1 MFGGRRRWAALL
13 VCLAALAFGALSAG
27 PAGAKAPEISPA
39 LFVVRDEDST
49 LYLFGTMHIRPAGA
63 QWGGPNAHAAL
74 EEADEVWLET
84 VEQPE
89 DQVLVLRYAMSAE
102 PLSRALTPEQYAR
115 LSRAL
120 ERVGQQPGAFD
131 MMRPWFAALML
142 ELMPMIQRGY
152 EIESGADMQIQ
163 RRANERGVPVRPLE
177 TSEQHI
183 RILADLDMAVQVQ
196 LLMET
201 IEAIEKGG
209 EESDA
214 LERAWEQGDLDRI
227 AATDLDEL
235 RREMPEFYEVLLV
248 RRNAAWVETIE
259 RELAG
264 AGVDFVAVGAAHL
277 AGEHSVQAM
286 LEARGFAVERV
297 SDSRR

>member
-1 MFGGRRRWAALL
+1 LIKRILAAAI
-13 VCLAALAFGALSAG
+13 VFAALAAPSA
-27 PAGAKAPEISPA
+27 AKTPEISPA
-39 LFVVRDEDST
+39 LFVVRDADST

-63 QWGGPNAHAAL
+63 PWGGANVRAAL

-102 PLSRALTPEQYAR
+102 PLSRVLTPDQYAR
-115 LSRAL
+115 LSSAL
-120 ERVGQQPGAFD
+120 ESVGQRAGAFD

-163 RRANERGVPVRPLE
+163 QRAHERGVPVRPLE
-177 TSEQHI
+177 TSEEHI

-209 EESDA
+209 AESEA
-214 LERAWEQGDLDRI
+214 LERAWEEGDLDRI
-227 AATDLDEL
+227 AETDLDEL
-235 RREMPEFYEVLLV
+235 RREMPEFYEILLV

-264 AGVDFVAVGAAHL
+264 AGVDLVAVGAAHL

-286 LEARGFAVERV
+286 LEARGYTVERV
-297 SDSRR
+297 GRAPR